1 MKTTIS
7 PAQAEAALDAIEAI
21 KIKHVGSKAG
31 YAIAKNTLA
40 LNKVVKAY
48 HAFRSVTLAEHGVKP
63 GERLDKDPEK
73 AALITSIVAPI
84 AQFPVETYLHNINLS
99 ELLAVWGDAPLTA
112 LTSIDMF
119 IVDDLAIDAATPAT

>member
-1 MKTTIS
+1 MKTTIT

-48 HAFRSVTLAEHGVKP
+48 HAFRALTLAEHGVKP

-73 AALITSIVAPI
+73 AALITAIVAPK
-84 AQFPVETYLHNINLS
+84 AQFPVETDLHNVNLS

-112 LTSIDMF
+112 LASIDMF
-119 IVDDLAIDAATPAT
+119 VVDDLAIDAEQAAV